1 MLLLKKKS
9 CNLCC
14 TKIKNFTVKKG
25 DDIILDNVNLH
36 IHCGEITSIIGPNGA
51 GKSTLLK
58 SILGEIKHEGTLE
71 FVDEKDKKQRKPRIG
86 YVPQYLE
93 FDRTTPLSVRDLFA
107 VTYSNLPVWLK
118 RSKKT
123 DKIAKEALQK
133 VDAEELIDKQL
144 GKLSGGELQRV
155 LLSLALT
162 PMPDI
167 LLLDEPV
174 SGVDKKGMN
183 IFYKTVS
190 MLREKYDLTII
201 LISHDFEAVKEY
213 SNRVV
218 LLNKTVKLQGKPKDV
233 FSNKEFEAMF

>member
-1 MLLLKKKS
+1 MLKRKA

-14 TKIKNFTVKKG
+14 TKISNFTVKKG
-25 DDIILDNVNLH
+25 NDVILDDVNLH
-36 IHCGEITSIIGPNGA
+36 IHCGEITAIIGPNGA

-58 SILGEIKHEGTLE
+58 AILGEVQHTGKLE
-71 FVDEKDKKQRKPRIG
+71 FTDEKDKRKRNATIG

-93 FDRTTPLSVRDLFA
+93 FDRTIPLSVRDLFA
-107 VTYSNLPVWLK
+107 VTYSNVPVWLK
-118 RSKKT
+118 RSKKA
-123 DKIAKEALQK
+123 DKIAKESLKK
-133 VDAEELIDKQL
+133 VDAEDLLDRQL

-201 LISHDFEAVKEY
+201 LISHDFDAVKEY
-213 SNRVV
+213 ANRVV
-218 LLNKTVKLQGKPKDV
+218 LLNKQIKLQGKPKDV
-233 FSNKEFEAMF
+233 FGNKEFEALF